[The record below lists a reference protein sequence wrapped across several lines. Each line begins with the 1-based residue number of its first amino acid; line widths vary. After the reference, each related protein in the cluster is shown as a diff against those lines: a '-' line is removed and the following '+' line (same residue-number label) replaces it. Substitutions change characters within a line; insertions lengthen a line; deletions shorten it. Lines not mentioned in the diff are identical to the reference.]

1 MTTVMYLLLFVP
13 SGLVGLIGLIIWASE
28 NDTPE
33 QAKQRNA
40 IHREPLYD
48 KHNLDKIHWI

>member
-1 MTTVMYLLLFVP
+1 MTTFMYLLLFVP
-13 SGLVGLIGLIIWASE
+13 SGLVGLMGLIIWASE

-33 QAKQRNA
+33 KAKQRNA

-48 KHNLDKIHWI
+48 NIDKIHWV